1 MTKLK
6 QFDALKLFDFEE
18 SNFHLT
24 VHGQNYY
31 ELVYI
36 YKGSGIHEINNNSLA
51 YNAGDLFVISPEDE
65 HNFKIEKRTRVI
77 AIKFTD
83 DYFSNS
89 NHWTQQNQTLNKP
102 IAIMNN
108 KILKEIK
115 LEFNPEIRKILRNTI
130 DNILLYNSVGSLS
143 TSPLVFHQILSIF
156 GIIIETMTKMLLFG
170 INNFPAKELLIS
182 YIHQH
187 IYEPKQIQ
195 IKQIAAHF
203 NIAPTYFST
212 YFKRNFDMG
221 YRDYLT
227 AYKITLIDKRLASG
241 LFTFRQ
247 IADEFGF
254 NDESHFSH
262 FYKNSKGVSPSAYSR
277 SKK

>member
-89 NHWTQQNQTLNKP
+89 NH
-102 IAIMNN
+102 
-108 KILKEIK
+108 
-115 LEFNPEIRKILRNTI
+115 
-130 DNILLYNSVGSLS
+130 
-143 TSPLVFHQILSIF
+143 
-156 GIIIETMTKMLLFG
+156 
-170 INNFPAKELLIS
+170 
-182 YIHQH
+182 
-187 IYEPKQIQ
+187 
-195 IKQIAAHF
+195 
-203 NIAPTYFST
+203 
-212 YFKRNFDMG
+212 
-221 YRDYLT
+221 
-227 AYKITLIDKRLASG
+227 
-241 LFTFRQ
+241 
-247 IADEFGF
+247 
-254 NDESHFSH
+254 
-262 FYKNSKGVSPSAYSR
+262 
-277 SKK
+277 